1 MSDDETFGP
10 LLHGTARAWRLKLD
24 ERLKPMGLSQAK
36 WRTLLHLSVAPG
48 PLTQAEIAALLGIE
62 EPTLVTL
69 LHRLES
75 DRWVARKNSSQD
87 RRCKTVH
94 LAPRA
99 QRVIEQINTARSNF
113 DTNYS
118 TIFRRPNFAP
128 ASACWILSDKKR
140 KRGMEMKNEPP
151 FDGFEVERTA
161 KTKMGARLESGNGAA
176 TELQEPRRVKTSRVS
191 KQRIPNWGYFLF
203 VLLAAFAVARTLQRG
218 VQTAKTA
225 QPPVRPVLVAKVISK
240 DVPLYL
246 DEIGTCAAYETVQV
260 QAQVSGQIIARH
272 FQDGA
277 DVKKGDLLFT
287 IDPRPFQAALQ
298 QAQAQAALDQVTLK
312 RQTELRARNVT
323 APQDFD
329 TAQAN
334 ARKSEAAAAAA
345 QVNVDFCYIK
355 SPINGRAGL
364 RLVDVG
370 NIVSGNTGSGAV
382 LLTIQGLDPI
392 YTDFTVA
399 ETDLALVRK
408 YLGGPNVKVQTYSPD
423 DKIPPR
429 IGDLYFIDN
438 AVQPGSGTV
447 KARGVTPNPD
457 HAFWPSEFVR
467 VRFILDTVKD
477 ALLVP

>member
-1 MSDDETFGP
+1 MENMP
-10 LLHGTARAWRLKLD
+10 ALD
-24 ERLKPMGLSQAK
+24 E
-36 WRTLLHLSVAPG
+36 
-48 PLTQAEIAALLGIE
+48 
-62 EPTLVTL
+62 
-69 LHRLES
+69 
-75 DRWVARKNSSQD
+75 
-87 RRCKTVH
+87 
-94 LAPRA
+94 
-99 QRVIEQINTARSNF
+99 
-113 DTNYS
+113 
-118 TIFRRPNFAP
+118 
-128 ASACWILSDKKR
+128 
-140 KRGMEMKNEPP
+140 
-151 FDGFEVERTA
+151 FELERTA
-161 KTKMGARLESGNGAA
+161 KIKMGTRLESGNGAS
-176 TELQEPRRVKTSRVS
+176 TEVQETRRVKTTADK
-191 KQRIPNWGYFLF
+191 KQRIPRWGIFLF
-203 VLLAAFAVARTLQRG
+203 VILAAFAVARTLQRG
-218 VQTAKTA
+218 VETPKTN

-287 IDPRPFQAALQ
+287 IDPRPYQAALE
-298 QAQAQAALDQVTLK
+298 QAKAQAALDQVTLK

-334 ARKSEAAAAAA
+334 ARKSDAAAAAA

-370 NIVSGNTGSGAV
+370 NVVSGNAGSGGAI

-408 YLGGPNVKVQTYSPD
+408 YLGGPNVKVQTNSPD

-429 IGDLYFIDN
+429 VGDLYFIDN

-457 HAFWPSEFVR
+457 HALWPSEFVR
-467 VRFILDTVKD
+467 VRFILDTIKN
-477 ALLVP
+477 ARLVPSQAVQISQSGPFIFVLKPDNTVDLRPVKPGQRQDGDLIVVESGIQPDETVVVTGQLALAPGTKVDPKPYNPPNAASDQAASTKGAM

>member
-1 MSDDETFGP
+1 M
-10 LLHGTARAWRLKLD
+10 K
-24 ERLKPMGLSQAK
+24 
-36 WRTLLHLSVAPG
+36 RT
-48 PLTQAEIAALLGIE
+48 
-62 EPTLVTL
+62 
-69 LHRLES
+69 
-75 DRWVARKNSSQD
+75 
-87 RRCKTVH
+87 
-94 LAPRA
+94 
-99 QRVIEQINTARSNF
+99 
-113 DTNYS
+113 
-118 TIFRRPNFAP
+118 
-128 ASACWILSDKKR
+128 
-140 KRGMEMKNEPP
+140 
-151 FDGFEVERTA
+151 
-161 KTKMGARLESGNGAA
+161 
-176 TELQEPRRVKTSRVS
+176 RVS
-191 KQRIPNWGYFLF
+191 NQTIPWWAYLLF
-203 VLLAAFAVARTLQRG
+203 GLLAAFVLYRIFQHRASE
-218 VQTAKTA
+218 AKAA
-225 QPPVRPVLVAKVISK
+225 QSPVRPVLVAKVIRK

-260 QAQVSGQIIARH
+260 QAQVSGQIVARH

-287 IDPRPFQAALQ
+287 IDPRPYQAALD
-298 QAQAQAALDQVTLK
+298 QAKAQAALDEVTLK
-312 RQTELRARNVT
+312 RQQELRAKNVN

-334 ARKSEAAAAAA
+334 ARKSTAAAEAA
-345 QVNVDFCYIK
+345 QVNLDFCYIK

-408 YLGGPNVKVQTYSPD
+408 YLGGPNLKVQTYSPD
-423 DKIPPR
+423 DKTPPR
-429 IGDLYFIDN
+429 LGDLYFIDT

-467 VRFILDTVKD
+467 VRFILDTIKD
-477 ALLVP
+477 ARLVPSQAVQISQSGPFIFVLKPDNTVDLRPVKPGQRQDGDLMVVESGIQPDETVVVTGQLALAPGSKVDPKPYGAANPPGGQSAAGKSSL